1 MRIDMTQS
9 NHEFRTEPAGI
20 AATATAMVRQVRC
33 TPFAPTALLAGGL
46 ILATVLPIDIEYGAW
61 ADGLLDPSALGL
73 RLIRSMA
80 CIGILVATAV
90 AWRCAVTQRREL
102 LLLRCANSEL
112 ARHAAA
118 LEHGRH
124 HFAGALDN
132 VTQGICLID
141 RERKL
146 QLWNRRYAE
155 IYALDPSALSC
166 GLPLLDV
173 AAHRSAGSGGAS
185 LLAPYFVWMDTLGC
199 DAAVS
204 STVLTLANGRHVA
217 VTCKRTP
224 DGGWASTHEDV
235 TERRQAEADV
245 VFLARHDALTRLP
258 NRVMFWERME
268 QAMAQ
273 VGRGIGCAVLCLDL
287 DRFKLVNDT
296 LGHPVGDR
304 LLQAVA
310 DRLQACVREV
320 DTVARFG
327 GDEFAVIQFATER
340 PEKAE
345 LLAKRIIQV
354 VGDPFEIDGHQIL
367 IGASI
372 GVSLAP
378 FDGTSP
384 ERLLKNADIAL
395 YLAKS
400 EGRGTVRFFEPEMDA
415 RIQRRRTLEVDLRNA
430 FARDQLEVHYQPLVD
445 LAVGGIRGF
454 EALLRWQHPV
464 RGVVS
469 PAEFIPLAEETG
481 LIVPIG
487 EWLLRAACVE
497 ATRWPVDISVAV
509 NLSPVQFRKGKLVE
523 TVKAALDLSGLSP
536 VRLEIEIA
544 EAVLLQDTI
553 QTLASLHE
561 LRRMGILVALD
572 DFGTGYSSLS
582 YLRSF
587 PFDKIKIDQSFIRS
601 LADEDSMAVIRAV
614 TGLGRNFCLKTTA
627 EGVETLEQL
636 ERLREEGCTEVQGY
650 LFSQPVPAADLPGV
664 IRRLHHAGQGVT

>member
-1 MRIDMTQS
+1 
-9 NHEFRTEPAGI
+9 
-20 AATATAMVRQVRC
+20 
-33 TPFAPTALLAGGL
+33 
-46 ILATVLPIDIEYGAW
+46 
-61 ADGLLDPSALGL
+61 
-73 RLIRSMA
+73 
-80 CIGILVATAV
+80 
-90 AWRCAVTQRREL
+90 
-102 LLLRCANSEL
+102 
-112 ARHAAA
+112 
-118 LEHGRH
+118 
-124 HFAGALDN
+124 
-132 VTQGICLID
+132 
-141 RERKL
+141 
-146 QLWNRRYAE
+146 
-155 IYALDPSALSC
+155 
-166 GLPLLDV
+166 
-173 AAHRSAGSGGAS
+173 
-185 LLAPYFVWMDTLGC
+185 
-199 DAAVS
+199 
-204 STVLTLANGRHVA
+204 
-217 VTCKRTP
+217 
-224 DGGWASTHEDV
+224 
-235 TERRQAEADV
+235 
-245 VFLARHDALTRLP
+245 
-258 NRVMFWERME
+258 
-268 QAMAQ
+268 
-273 VGRGIGCAVLCLDL
+273 
-287 DRFKLVNDT
+287 VNDT

-310 DRLQACVREV
+310 DRLRACVREV

-327 GDEFAVIQFATER
+327 GDEFAIIQFATER
-340 PEKAE
+340 PEGAE
-345 LLAKRIIQV
+345 LLAKRIVQV

-445 LAVGGIRGF
+445 LAAGGIRGF

-497 ATRWPVDISVAV
+497 ATRWPADISVAV

-536 VRLEIEIA
+536 ARLELEIA
-544 EAVLLQDTI
+544 EAVLLQDTMK
-553 QTLASLHE
+553 TLVALHE

-650 LFSQPVPAADLPGV
+650 LFSHPVPAADLPAV
-664 IRRLHHAGQGVT
+664 IRRLHHAGQGVA